1 MNTATGLQ
9 GLPPDLQAALATFS
23 SKPSDVVAAI
33 NAGSLLH
40 NYGMHEQAGRLR
52 AHVVDLMRHAV
63 SKDVPPDILC
73 ALLVNLYT
81 SFVKKGE
88 TETLTR
94 ECFQS
99 WLPVVSAY
107 GRKFQD
113 AELPKPLWEP
123 RTTRP
128 WRPAFF
134 LHQAVILG
142 HTEAL
147 MELLAHRPRGLPW
160 GDPVIYAFNGKLPAL
175 DKWAAEQG
183 VEMVNLQDE
192 APDETQT
199 LHKLQLLRRRIAQDG
214 VSHLI
219 WVSAPA
225 MADFALPMR
234 LAPAQVFWTLKF
246 HPFRIPEID
255 GYITYGAWSEA
266 TRVVHGEEWQ
276 VVPFMMSKPSPP
288 VPEDV
293 VAKTRAPFKRHDILF
308 GTLARTEKLNSKPFL
323 DAVVRI
329 LRDNP
334 HAGYLWTGV
343 NRHAGI
349 QLHFER
355 AGVADRCHF
364 IGWVQTP
371 VYARALDV
379 FLESFPFGCG
389 LTGIQ
394 ALEAGT
400 AFVSF
405 EAPETQYGMHFMRP
419 LQENG
424 PAAAEI
430 RRLLEP
436 DANRAPLIYTRDV
449 DAYVAAANRLA
460 RDAEFRA
467 AVGRAGQDYYRQ
479 YLTNSAAMA
488 ERFYAVLADVKVPQ
502 EGES

>member
-9 GLPPDLQAALATFS
+9 GLPPDLAAAIAALNRNPT
-23 SKPSDVVAAI
+23 DVVAAI
-33 NAGSLLH
+33 TAGGLLH
-40 NYGMHEQAGRLR
+40 DHGLHEQAGELR
-52 AHVVDLMRHAV
+52 SRVVEMVRRGI
-63 SKDVPPDILC
+63 SNSMPPDVLC
-73 ALLVNLYT
+73 TLLLLLYN
-81 SFVKKGE
+81 SFVKKVE
-88 TETLTR
+88 TEAHTR

-99 WLPVVSAY
+99 WLPAVSAY

-113 AELPKPLWEP
+113 PALPQPLWQP
-123 RTTRP
+123 DPARP
-128 WRPAFF
+128 WRPAFL

-147 MELLAHRPRGLPW
+147 MEVLAHRPRELPW
-160 GDPVIYAFNGKLPAL
+160 GAPIVYTLNGNLPAL
-175 DKWAAEQG
+175 NNWAAEQG

-192 APDETQT
+192 APKQTQY
-199 LHKLQLLRRRIAQDG
+199 LHKLQLLRRRIAQDR
-214 VSHLI
+214 VSHLV

-266 TRVVHGEEWQ
+266 TRVVHDEEWQ
-276 VVPFMMSKPSPP
+276 VVPFMLSKPSPP
-288 VPEDV
+288 VPDEA
-293 VAKTRAPFKRHDILF
+293 VAKTRAPFNRYSILF

-334 HAGYLWTGV
+334 DAGYLWTG
-343 NRHAGI
+343 REHHAGI
-349 QLHFER
+349 QRHFEQG
-355 AGVADRCHF
+355 GVADRCHF

-371 VYARALDV
+371 VYARVIDI

-389 LTGIQ
+389 LTGLQ

-419 LQENG
+419 LQEG
-424 PAAAEI
+424 GAAAQEI
-430 RRLLEP
+430 RGLLDP
-436 DANRAPLIYTRDV
+436 ADGDAPLLYAK
-449 DAYVAAANRLA
+449 DAGSYVAMAGRLA
-460 RDAEFRA
+460 RDAEFRR
-467 AVGRAGQDYYRQ
+467 AVGRAGQDYYRK

-488 ERFYAVLADVKVPQ
+488 ERFYEVMANVKAPQ
-502 EGES
+502 EGQS